1 MYKWAYGGWTSA
13 GIDAWTLGMEASA
26 VIGLRTARMAT
37 GGVDMAEE
45 ARLMVSEKMQAALEL
60 QAALVSGRMGSDP
73 LAGTRKV
80 LRHYSR
86 KVKANRKRL
95 G

>member
-1 MYKWAYGGWTSA
+1 MTHWPYRGWMHA
-13 GIDAWTLGMEASA
+13 GLDAWSLGMEASQVA
-26 VIGLRTARMAT
+26 GMRIARVAM
-37 GGVDMAEE
+37 GGRGANDEV
-45 ARLMVSEKMQAALEL
+45 RLMVSEKVESLFEL
-60 QAALVSGRMGSDP
+60 QTALVTGQLGTTP
-73 LAGTRKV
+73 LGGTRKV